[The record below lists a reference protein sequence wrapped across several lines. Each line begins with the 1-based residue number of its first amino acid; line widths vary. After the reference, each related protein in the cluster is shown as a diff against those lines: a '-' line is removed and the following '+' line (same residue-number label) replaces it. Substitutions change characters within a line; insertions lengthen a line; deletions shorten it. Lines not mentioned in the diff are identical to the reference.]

1 VTEGGKEFFKGK
13 FIDQQVVIAN
23 NVVGLMD
30 GEIHFE
36 IVDSQKFS
44 KKTEKENMMRRKTIL
59 KFTRDHSV

>member
-1 VTEGGKEFFKGK
+1 
-13 FIDQQVVIAN
+13 
-23 NVVGLMD
+23 VVGLMD